1 VFEIENIVIVVKN
14 GWWKGIRLE
23 GVGVVNVE
31 VFLPFSFQVK
41 KRDRDL
47 DK

>member
-31 VFLPFSFQVK
+31 VFLTFFFSSEE
-41 KRDRDL
+41 KR
-47 DK
+47 